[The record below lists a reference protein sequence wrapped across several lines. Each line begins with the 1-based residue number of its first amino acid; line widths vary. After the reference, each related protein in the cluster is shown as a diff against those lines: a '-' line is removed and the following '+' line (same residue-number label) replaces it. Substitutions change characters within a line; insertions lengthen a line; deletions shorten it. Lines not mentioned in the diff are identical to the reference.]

1 MKKNILY
8 IGMAVIIG
16 VMAGYLIFGGSSND
30 GTTKEHDH
38 SEEIASGKMWTCS
51 MHPQIMQPEPGDC
64 PICGMDLIPAES
76 GADGLAMNQ
85 FKMTKNAM
93 ALANIKTLVIGDGN
107 TAEGVLTLSG
117 KIVENE
123 EINGTQAA
131 YFGGRIEKLNVNYEG
146 EEIKKGQLLATIYSP
161 ELVSAQQ
168 ELLTATRLK
177 ETQPDLYKAVRNKL
191 KLWKLSEKQIAQ
203 IENSGK
209 VTENFPVYANTSGTV
224 SKIMVEEGDYIK
236 QGAALFSIAD
246 LSSVWAV
253 FDSYENQ
260 VGSLKKNQA
269 MTIVAN
275 SYPNSKLKAKISF
288 IDPILNSNKRTV
300 EVRAVLQNKDGLLK
314 PGMFVQGSI
323 MLSAGTMEDRV
334 TIPETA
340 VLWTGERSVVYVKTD
355 SEAPVFEMREVS
367 LGTIIDGSY
376 EVLEGLENGTEIV
389 TNGTFTVDAAAQLK
403 GKKSMMNDEGGK
415 TMTGHEGHTGAG
427 MEGGNTA
434 TSMKMDIP
442 KEVQKDLMSIIGNY
456 MDVKDALVA
465 SNPEQAGSS
474 SKLAL
479 NGLKKIIEADLD
491 KMTKE
496 HLNKIVEMFTKISNT
511 ADLGSQRDHFITL
524 SENMISISTNLKE
537 ISSTLFVQN
546 CPMAN
551 KNKGADWLSWEK
563 EIRNPY
569 YGEAMMTCG
578 EVKQVISK

>member
-8 IGMAVIIG
+8 LGIAVIIG
-16 VMAGYLIFGGSSND
+16 VLAGYLIFGGTGND
-30 GTTKEHDH
+30 GTSKDHDH

-51 MHPQIMQPEPGDC
+51 MHPQIMQSEPGDC

-93 ALANIKTLVIGDGN
+93 ALANIKTLVVGN
-107 TAEGVLTLSG
+107 GNMKEGVLTLSG

-146 EEIKKGQLLATIYSP
+146 EAIKNGQLLATIYSP

-168 ELLTATRLK
+168 ELLTAARLK
-177 ETQPDLYKAVRNKL
+177 ESQPDLYKAVRNKL

-209 VTENFPVYANTSGTV
+209 VTENFPVYANASGTV

-236 QGAALFSIAD
+236 QGAALFSIAN

-260 VGSLKKNQA
+260 VGSLKKDQA
-269 MTIVAN
+269 ITIVAN
-275 SYPNSKLKAKISF
+275 SYPNTKFKSKISF

-300 EVRAVLQNKDGLLK
+300 EVRAVLQNKDGILK

-323 MLSAGTMEDRV
+323 MLSASSMEDRI
-334 TIPETA
+334 TIPESA
-340 VLWTGERSVVYVKTD
+340 ILWTGERSVVYVKID
-355 SEAPVFEMREVS
+355 SEEPVFEMREVT
-367 LGTIIDGSY
+367 LGTIVNGSY
-376 EVLEGLENGTEIV
+376 EVLEGLENGMEIV

-403 GKKSMMNDEGGK
+403 GKKSMMNEDGGK
-415 TMTGHEGHTGAG
+415 TMTGHEGHTGVG
-427 MEGGNTA
+427 TQGEPTT
-434 TSMKMDIP
+434 TSMKMEIP
-442 KEVQKDLMSIIGNY
+442 KGVQKDFMSIIDLY
-456 MDVKDALVA
+456 IDVKDALVA
-465 SNPEQAGSS
+465 SNPENANTS
-474 SKLAL
+474 SKAAI
-479 NGLKKIIEADLD
+479 NSLKKINVGDLD
-491 KMTKE
+491 NMTKG

-511 ADLGSQRDHFITL
+511 SDIVIQREHFINL

-537 ISSTLFVQN
+537 IPNTLFVQN

-551 KNKGADWLSWEK
+551 KNKGADWLSREK

>member
-38 SEEIASGKMWTCS
+38 SEEIAGGKMWTCS

-524 SENMISISTNLKE
+524 SENIISISTNLKE

>member
-1 MKKNILY
+1 MKNKTLY
-8 IGMAVIIG
+8 IVLAALAGLL
-16 VMAGYLIFGGSSND
+16 AGYFIFGGINSN
-30 GTTKEHDH
+30 GSKEEHDH
-38 SEEIASGKMWTCS
+38 TAEMANGEMWTCS

-76 GADGLAMNQ
+76 GADGLASNQ

-93 ALANIKTLVIGDGN
+93 ALANIETMVVGAGN
-107 TAEGVLTLSG
+107 TKEGVLTLSG
-117 KIVENE
+117 KIMENE

-131 YFGGRIEKLNVNYEG
+131 YFGGRVEKLNVNYEG

-177 ETQPDLYKAVRNKL
+177 ESQPELYKAVRNKL

-203 IENSGK
+203 IENSDK

-260 VGSLKKNQA
+260 VGSLKNNQA

-275 SYPNSKLKAKISF
+275 SYPNTKFKAKISF
-288 IDPILNSNKRTV
+288 IDPILNSSKRTV

-323 MLSAGTMEDRV
+323 MLSAGTMKDRI
-334 TIPETA
+334 TIPESA
-340 VLWTGERSVVYVKTD
+340 ILWTGERSVVYVKTD
-355 SEAPVFEMREVS
+355 SEEPVFEMREVT
-367 LGTIIDGSY
+367 LGTNVNGSY
-376 EVLEGLENGTEIV
+376 EVLDGLENGTEIV
-389 TNGTFTVDAAAQLK
+389 ANGTFTVDAAAQLK
-403 GKKSMMNDEGGK
+403 GKKSMMNQEGGK
-415 TMTGHEGHTGAG
+415 TMTGHEGHTGVR
-427 MEGGNTA
+427 MEGTDSA

-442 KEVQKDLMSIIGNY
+442 KEVQKDIMSIIGNY

-465 SNPEQAGSS
+465 SNPERAGSS
-474 SKLAL
+474 SKVAL
-479 NGLKKIIEADLD
+479 NGLKNIIEKDLD
-491 KMTKE
+491 RMTE
-496 HLNKIVEMFTKISNT
+496 GHLNKIIEMFTKISKTDN
-511 ADLGSQRDHFITL
+511 LVNQREYFIIL
-524 SENMISISTNLKE
+524 SENLISISTNLKE
-537 ISSTLFVQN
+537 IPSILFVQN

-569 YGEAMMTCG
+569 YGEAMMNCG